1 MKTKK
6 KLTVFCAAV
15 TAVAIICA
23 STFFCGFGAQYNDVN
38 YRTYVNLTENSA
50 IPSLFKNDAV
60 FASYKKYPPVISN
73 GVEYVPLEIFYGL
86 SNIKI
91 NFSDDGSNFY
101 IQNKKSNKYISFSI
115 TDNYAVTEKNK
126 VYEVSVPTFYG
137 VYYVPLR
144 VTCSAAGVGCNTY
157 NDGENRIYA
166 VKIYTAEGL
175 SAQELVKMYA
185 PSIYSPVTE
194 DVAFT
199 EKKNFDESSNNNS
212 DVGGE
217 NNVDKPE
224 VGGATE
230 QPKKDSESILN
241 VGAGNSTFLPNSYDK
256 SENSETVGENGESG
270 TQILPDEPSKTDDGK
285 NTAEPPKKQDPQEEK
300 IEPGTVMLFYTSQ
313 EFEKASETLRVLSEQ
328 GVKATFFVTKDDIL
342 NYPDVLRQIYAS
354 GHTLGVTFNESAQ
367 ELYAEGALERCVGE
381 AEDALYEVLKT
392 KTRIAYLPKADGLY
406 DEDVTQKRIE
416 ELGLRAVSENFDAQ
430 TDKLKPSA
438 AKRRISASLS
448 NIKKTVGSSE
458 AYIKM
463 THSES
468 ANSVVVAIANFARK
482 HSELK
487 TALFDETVK

>member
-6 KLTVFCAAV
+6 KLIIFCAAV
-15 TAVAIICA
+15 SAAAIVCA
-23 STFFCGFGAQYNDVN
+23 SMFFCGFGAQYNDVN
-38 YRTYVNLTENSA
+38 YRNYVNLTENSA
-50 IPSLFKNDAV
+50 IPSLFKNDTV

-91 NFSDDGSNFY
+91 SFSDDGSNFY

-126 VYEVSVPTFYG
+126 VYEVSVPMFYG

-144 VTCSAAGVGCNTY
+144 VTCNGAGVGCNTY

-185 PSIYSPVTE
+185 PSIYSTVTE
-194 DVAFT
+194 DVPST
-199 EKKNFDESSNNNS
+199 DENDFDKSSTNNSNVGDENKVDKS
-212 DVGGE
+212 DVGE
-217 NNVDKPE
+217 ATKP
-224 VGGATE
+224 
-230 QPKKDSESILN
+230 PKRDSESILN
-241 VGAGNSTFLPNSYDK
+241 SVPVTPPTFTKPDDNP
-256 SENSETVGENGESG
+256 ETVGENGESG
-270 TQILPDEPSKTDDGK
+270 AQIPPNEPLKNDDGK
-285 NTAEPPKKQDPQEEK
+285 NPTEPPKKQEPQEEK
-300 IEPGTVMLFYTSQ
+300 IEPATVMLFYTSQ
-313 EFEKASETLRVLSEQ
+313 GFENASETLKVLSEQ

-342 NYPDVLRQIYAS
+342 NYPDIIRQIYAG
-354 GHTLGVTFNESAQ
+354 GHTIGVTFNESAQ
-367 ELYAEGALERCVGE
+367 ELYAEGELERCVGE
-381 AEDALYEVLKT
+381 AENALYEVLKT
-392 KTRIAYLPKADGLY
+392 KTRIAYLPKVDGLF
-406 DEDVTQKRIE
+406 DEDVTKKRIE
-416 ELGLRAVSENFDAQ
+416 ELGLCNISENFDAQ

-438 AKRRISASLS
+438 SKRRISASLN

-468 ANSVVVAIANFARK
+468 ANSVVITVADFARK

-487 TALFDETVK
+487 LALLDETFK